1 MEKFLAIIGFGRKRG
16 LNGALLAICVF
27 LIAWL
32 GAIWLKPLPDFDDIS
47 INAGPEKKAVSKKEP
62 VKVSQ
67 VSYDVIVEKDLFK
80 ESRRKFVPKPA
91 PPPVKPV
98 TQPEPPPPPKRPP
111 PGLVLIGTILMD
123 DERKAI
129 IEHGGKR
136 NYYAVGDMIEEFMIN
151 EIGSGQVLL
160 DRNGEPLRI
169 VPAN

>member
-1 MEKFLAIIGFGRKRG
+1 MEIIGFGKIRV
-16 LNGALLAICVF
+16 LNVALLAVCVF
-27 LIAWL
+27 LAVWL
-32 GAIWLKPLPDFDDIS
+32 GAIWLKPVPDFDDIS
-47 INAGPEKKAVSKKEP
+47 IEKKAVSKKEP

-80 ESRRKFVPKPA
+80 ESRRKFIPKPA
-91 PPPVKPV
+91 PPPVKPAPP
-98 TQPEPPPPPKRPP
+98 PEPPPPPKRPP

-136 NYYAVGDMIEEFMIN
+136 NYYAVGDIIEEFVIN
-151 EIGSGQVLL
+151 EIGPGQVLL
-160 DRNGEPLRI
+160 DRDGEPLRI